1 MTNEEKEELRR
12 ESQMEYLKERV
23 QGHDERIKVL
33 ETLTIEMAKIST
45 ILSTQQDMAKRQDD
59 TLRKINDNLTE
70 LNHKSDRL
78 DERVDN
84 LEVEVKGLSDSNTL
98 DIPDFTR
105 KIGWTILSLVLGGVV
120 TQILYRI
127 FL

>member
-1 MTNEEKEELRR
+1 
-12 ESQMEYLKERV
+12 MEYLKERV
-23 QGHDERIKVL
+23 EGNSERIKVL

-45 ILSTQQDMAKRQDD
+45 ILSTQQDMAQRQDD
-59 TLRKINDNLTE
+59 TLRKINDNLTD

-84 LEVEVKGLSDSNTL
+84 LEVEVKGLSDSNKL

-105 KIGWTILSLVLGGVV
+105 KVGWTILSLVIGGIVS
-120 TQILYRI
+120 QMLYHI